1 MQLFVATPPQRYRA
15 AAFFN
20 NNTRQVRGDEPPRVC
35 VHAYDRARA
44 FWRPSVW
51 GFSRF
56 SLLSNVTSVWWER
69 PRETGGQSG
78 DVPGKSHESSCW
90 PRLLRS
96 YHANGVSQSFERKPF
111 ISANKNTWK
120 RICTL
125 AGRSPLCPGKADHCL
140 TFDLHQYQLYSL

>member
-1 MQLFVATPPQRYRA
+1 MQLFVAAPPQRYRA

-111 ISANKNTWK
+111 LFQRIKTRGSGSAPSQ
-120 RICTL
+120 
-125 AGRSPLCPGKADHCL
+125 GGHRSA
-140 TFDLHQYQLYSL
+140 QERQIIV